1 MKKNTMKVAMLAAAS
16 FGWISLAAAQGPEG
30 GHMRRP
36 GGPGFGP
43 GGGPGGPGGPPM
55 GPPMGMIAEHL
66 GLTDD
71 QKAQWKEIH
80 EKARESGEPLLKAA
94 GAAKEAF
101 DKALEAE
108 NADAST
114 VGQAAIAMRNAHR
127 AVGAH
132 HKATFDAV
140 KAILTPEQ
148 LAKFEEMEKHRGPG
162 PNGFGPGGHQGGPQG
177 GRPGGGPQGQG
188 PQRRKGPGGSK

>member
-1 MKKNTMKVAMLAAAS
+1 MKVALLAAAS
-16 FGWISLAAAQGPEG
+16 FGWISLASAQGPEG
-30 GHMRRP
+30 GPIRRP

-43 GGGPGGPGGPPM
+43 GGPGGPGGPPM

-71 QKAQWKEIH
+71 QKAQWKAIH
-80 EKARESGEPLLKAA
+80 ELARETGEPLIKAA

-101 DKALEAE
+101 DKALESE
-108 NADAST
+108 NAEAGE
-114 VGQAAIAMRNAHR
+114 VGKAAIAMRNAHR

-132 HKATFDAV
+132 HKATSDAV

-148 LAKFEEMEKHRGPG
+148 LAKFEEMERRRGPG
-162 PNGFGPGGHQGGPQG
+162 PNGFGPGGRQGGHP
-177 GRPGGGPQGQG
+177 GGPQGQG
-188 PQRRKGPGGSK
+188 PRPRKGPGGSN